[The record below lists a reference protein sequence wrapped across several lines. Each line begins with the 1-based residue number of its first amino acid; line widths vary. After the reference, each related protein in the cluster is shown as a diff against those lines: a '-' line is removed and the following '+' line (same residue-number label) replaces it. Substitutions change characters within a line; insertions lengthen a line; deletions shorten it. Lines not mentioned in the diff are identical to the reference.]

1 MNKLNIR
8 KTEKILYGILISI
21 AIILGFVGSNYAID
35 NAGTTQTSNPISVTY
50 NTHIQNK
57 GWENDFSKK
66 DGQSSGTSGQSLRL
80 EGIKIKLE
88 NADGINIKYQTHIQN
103 VGWQSWKTNGQMSG
117 TSGQSLRLEG
127 IKIELEGTDE
137 YSVQYRVHVQNI
149 GWQSWRTDGEMA
161 GTSGQSLRLEGIE
174 IKIVPKVIKGRIN
187 IDATIPDI
195 SYGNDTIK
203 VAGWKMANVSNTIFK
218 VSFDNNEVNNIQK
231 YSRIDV
237 IQNTTGI
244 GTAEQNPEPGFHF
257 FIDTTT
263 LQEGEH
269 TLSIQLLTQN
279 GETVSTYTKK
289 MKIDRSMHVQYS
301 THIENVG
308 WQAYRNEGELSGT
321 NTSNKIEAIKIRQV
335 NFPQGVTL
343 KYKGFV
349 QNIGW
354 QDWKTDDSIAGTE
367 GKNLRLEAIRMKLEG
382 TDQYSVMYRTKVE
395 NAGWQDWCYDDE
407 TAGTQDASCKIL
419 AIEIKIVPKVNRTR
433 VAIFIDNPTNEI
445 RNKAQNISGW
455 IMTSVPS
462 TGVRI
467 FIDNNEINTSNLIRT
482 RRQDVLNTQKG
493 YGNESTNNPNPGF
506 AVNVDFSKYSLGA
519 HTIRVE
525 VTKDGTTIGQTSKTF
540 VVKRQITTE
549 TGIYGYSGLK
559 VAGDS
564 RGSDLPYYRWGDG
577 PNVLFATFAIHGY
590 EDLWAKDGNELVEIA
605 NNFYNTLI
613 YNNEY
618 SLADK
623 WTIYIF
629 PGVNQDGLK
638 YGYTNNG
645 PGRTTLFSAAPG
657 HKGIDLNRCWGPFTK
672 MTSNRN
678 YNGTAECQAYEAQY
692 LRSFLL
698 NHKSQN
704 GQTLL
709 VDLHGWMTQVIGDP
723 IISSYYCTQFPES
736 DRSSINRYGTG
747 FLINW
752 ARNNLGSTT
761 RACRSALIELP
772 SAGVNGH
779 QSVINKNFSGRYI
792 EATLSMLRNMS
803 V

>member
-1 MNKLNIR
+1 MKTLNK
-8 KTEKILYGILISI
+8 KIIMKIIYTFILIL
-21 AIILGFVGSNYAID
+21 AVILGLVGNKYAVDSTEQNDI
-35 NAGTTQTSNPISVTY
+35 NQEPIAVTY

-57 GWENDFSKK
+57 GWEKDFSKK
-66 DGQSSGTSGQSLRL
+66 NGQSSGTSGESLRL

-88 NADGINIKYQTHIQN
+88 NANGINIKYQTHIQN
-103 VGWQSWKTNGQMSG
+103 VGWQNWKTNGQMSG

-127 IKIELEGTDE
+127 IKIELEGTNE

-149 GWQSWRTDGEMA
+149 GWQDWRIDGEVA
-161 GTSGQSLRLEGIE
+161 GTSGQSLRLEAIQ
-174 IKIVPKVIKGRIN
+174 IKIVPKVIKGRIGVE
-187 IDATIPDI
+187 TSLPDI
-195 SYGNDTIK
+195 NYGNDT
-203 VAGWKMANVSNTIFK
+203 VQVSGWKMANLANTKLK
-218 VSFDNNEVNNIQK
+218 VSFDGSEIDTQNYQRTDVYK
-231 YSRIDV
+231 YIV
-237 IQNTTGI
+237 GY
-244 GTAEQNPEPGFHF
+244 GTAEQNPEPAFKF
-257 FIDTTT
+257 SIDTTT
-263 LQEGEH
+263 LSEGNHVLKMEF
-269 TLSIQLLTQN
+269 TTQN
-279 GETVSTYTKK
+279 GEIIDTYTKN
-289 MKIDRSMHVQYS
+289 MKIDKSMHVQYS

-308 WQAYRNEGELSGT
+308 WQSYKNEGELSGT
-321 NTSNKIEAIKIRQV
+321 NSSNKIEAIKIRQV

-343 KYKGFV
+343 KYKAFV
-349 QNIGW
+349 QNVGW
-354 QDWKTDDSIAGTE
+354 QTWKENDSIAGTS
-367 GKNLRLEAIRMKLEG
+367 GQNLRLEAIRIKLEG

-395 NAGWQDWCYDDE
+395 NIGWQDWCYDDE
-407 TAGTQDASCKIL
+407 TAGTQDASRKIL
-419 AIEIKIVPKVNRTR
+419 AIEIKITPKVDRTK
-433 VAIFIDNPTNEI
+433 VSIFIDNPTSEI

-559 VAGDS
+559 VAGDG